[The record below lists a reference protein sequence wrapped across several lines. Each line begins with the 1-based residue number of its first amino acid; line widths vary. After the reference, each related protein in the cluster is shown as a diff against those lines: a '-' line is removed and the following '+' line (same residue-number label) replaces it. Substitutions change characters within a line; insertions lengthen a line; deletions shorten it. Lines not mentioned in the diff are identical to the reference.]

1 MFKSDKPKSAFL
13 QKRSEEKAKAA
24 DQVKRERKV
33 KKLQKHVRAFL
44 CRRTIE
50 GHFSQ

>member
-13 QKRSEEKAKAA
+13 QKRNEEKAKNA
-24 DQVKRERKV
+24 DQLKRERKV
-33 KKLQKHVRAFL
+33 RRLQKHIRAFL

-50 GHFSQ
+50 GHFQQ